1 MGMNAFCPIAP
12 ALVLAASL
20 LTACSSGQS
29 AAPTPAPKPPEKTVF
44 DPLVQT
50 EQRAREQRAR
60 DVQATIDAS
69 AERARKAADAQERGD
84 SAP

>member
-50 EQRAREQRAR
+50 EQRAR

>member
-1 MGMNAFCPIAP
+1 MGMHSFCPIAP
-12 ALVLAASL
+12 ALVLGASL
-20 LTACSSGQS
+20 LAACSSGQP
-29 AAPTPAPKPPEKTVF
+29 AAPTPGPKPPEKTVF

-50 EQRAREQRAR
+50 EQRAR
-60 DVQATIDAS
+60 DVQTTIDAS